1 MTWRDRLQKASY
13 IGPSGKEF
21 FFDWDEVQESFDHK
35 ASVFRFPDK
44 DGAEVQSLG
53 VGEHR
58 FPITTFV
65 HGDDYDIAAQEF
77 MDILGEKGAGILL
90 HPIYGRK
97 TVQPTNIKRIDKV
110 VDEGNQ
116 AIISILFIE
125 SKEVLAQETEQD
137 LEDKIE
143 GFQDEFEK
151 ETPEEF
157 ENQKNL

>member
-125 SKEVLAQETEQD
+125 SKEVLAQETD
-137 LEDKIE
+137 RISKIKLKV
-143 GFQDEFEK
+143 FK
-151 ETPEEF
+151 M
-157 ENQKNL
+157 NLKKRLLKNLKIKKI